1 MADKKKKDRLVLV
14 DGHSLLFRAFYAIP
28 YLTSPDGAMVNAVYG
43 FASILLSVIE
53 ELKPTH
59 MAICFDSEG
68 PTFRKDGYEKYK
80 ANRQKAPEEFKE
92 QVPRAFEVVEK
103 MNMPM
108 FAVKGFEADDL
119 IGTIAE
125 QARDESKHEIETV
138 IVTGDQDIFQLVEN
152 KKVLVFIPGMRSKP
166 SIMYGEEEVEQ
177 KLGVR
182 KDQVVDYKG
191 LAGDSSDNIPGIR
204 GIGPKTAVE
213 LLKKFENLEGVYNK
227 LDEARSEVLGTESE
241 SEEIEAKQLKEI
253 ALKMGVGVAVVA
265 KLIEGRELAFKSR
278 ELATIMREVPIELK
292 LEDCRVTGYDKR
304 ETVALFE
311 KFGFKS
317 LIKRLPADEFEMS
330 VQEALF

>member
-1 MADKKKKDRLVLV
+1 
-14 DGHSLLFRAFYAIP
+14 
-28 YLTSPDGAMVNAVYG
+28 
-43 FASILLSVIE
+43 
-53 ELKPTH
+53 
-59 MAICFDSEG
+59 
-68 PTFRKDGYEKYK
+68 
-80 ANRQKAPEEFKE
+80 
-92 QVPRAFEVVEK
+92 
-103 MNMPM
+103 
-108 FAVKGFEADDL
+108 
-119 IGTIAE
+119 
-125 QARDESKHEIETV
+125 
-138 IVTGDQDIFQLVEN
+138 
-152 KKVLVFIPGMRSKP
+152 VLVFIPGMRSKP